1 MNSIYP
7 EEENINILDNYY
19 SFVKQLSEDYIKYI
33 TYYKMATSDFL
44 KKITSNQEKFRPR
57 LLEPVDQPKNINVGH
72 ILSMTSIV
80 PKVIEQQIINIEY
93 FVEGITP
100 KLEIYEKFLKDK
112 CNDFIDLQNSYKDIK
127 SELNKRYREID
138 KLKANYMTNINLSEE
153 TIHKFYM
160 KKNNKKK
167 LSSKTNNLSPTD
179 SNDSSFSN
187 FEEQVNASIQKTK
200 KTEEEYKAN
209 IYSVKTVEKNYIEIA
224 EKSKNSLRKLLCAF
238 SNNLKELISD
248 CMLFLRNSFKIPLS
262 EIDTYLN
269 ELVNLDEF
277 SKFNMDIISSYKSN
291 NNLKP
296 INPEKYTLKL
306 LQSKNNNNNNNNNSN
321 KSLSKNHK
329 RKNSS
334 MQSDEEL
341 EELDFIQEEEIFKTI
356 KKMMENFE
364 LLDNENYDIVLE
376 EEKLRC
382 KYLTL
387 KLLSFASTNKTYLN
401 QIQKIT
407 DEEVD
412 EIDEML
418 KKGQNR
424 IIFIQKLS
432 QFRTRGIFEIPERE
446 YNILSLLFNTIAKT
460 VESDMDYDCAINIII
475 LSQTYYILKNNNR
488 EYLQNAIMNNELFKS
503 KQFWEIFTNYSIE
516 KEIAQNKENDN
527 KNGLNINSKESEE
540 KYSNIVFS
548 QLFPITNNMIEF
560 GLDANIVEEIV
571 VPLIDQYKISPELA
585 ETVLA
590 TINMKK

>member
-7 EEENINILDNYY
+7 EEENLNILDNYY

-33 TYYKMATSDFL
+33 TNYKMATSDFL

-93 FVEGITP
+93 FIEGITP

-112 CNDFIDLQNSYKDIK
+112 CNDFVDLQNGYKDIK

-138 KLKANYMTNINLSEE
+138 KLKANYMTNINLAEE

-167 LSSKTNNLSPTD
+167 LSSKTNNLSQTD

-187 FEEQVNASIQKTK
+187 FEEQVKSSIQKTK
-200 KTEEEYKAN
+200 KSEEEYKAN

-224 EKSKNSLRKLLCAF
+224 EKSKNGLRKLLCAF

-296 INPEKYTLKL
+296 IYPEKYTLKL
-306 LQSKNNNNNNNNNSN
+306 LPGKNNNTN
-321 KSLSKNHK
+321 KSLSKNSNHK
-329 RKNSS
+329 RKYSS
-334 MQSDEEL
+334 MQNDEEL
-341 EELDFIQEEEIFKTI
+341 GELDFKQEEEIFKTI
-356 KKMMENFE
+356 KKMMESFE
-364 LLDNENYDIVLE
+364 LLDNEDYNIVLE

-387 KLLSFASTNKTYLN
+387 KILSFASTSKTYTN

-418 KKGQNR
+418 KKEHNR

-446 YNILSLLFNTIAKT
+446 YNILSRLFNTIAKT
-460 VESDMDYDCAINIII
+460 VESDMDYDSAINIII
-475 LSQTYYILKNNNR
+475 LSQTYYVLKNNNK

-527 KNGLNINSKESEE
+527 KNGLNMNSKESEE
-540 KYSNIVFS
+540 KYKNIVFS

-590 TINMKK
+590 TINVKK